1 MSIFLPWTYGETFL
15 LPPDP
20 KEWLP
25 SNHEAY
31 FVADLILK
39 LTRRDILTTRSPEF
53 GGRPA
58 FHPVMLMTV
67 IIFAYLRGVRSSR
80 KIARLLVENVAFK
93 ILSSDQQ
100 PDFRT
105 ICRFRKDHSQ
115 WFERILVRTIHV
127 GMTTGLIRFGAVV
140 VDGTP
145 LQASANAKHSHV
157 LPTLKRMR
165 KTHLLKLAE
174 ARAKAMLAEADAM
187 DAAED
192 QALGND
198 VGSDSMLRGLTDE
211 RLERLDEAI
220 AQAELADAERDRAI
234 RKARRGVRKR
244 VARERKGRPKPG
256 GFGQPR
262 RVLGRRK
269 LSKKGSAKV
278 LGRVGRVAI
287 PAQAKVNVTDP
298 DSRLLKAKNNGYM
311 QGHQAIRATEL
322 HSGMI
327 LGNHV
332 SPTGG
337 ESRELWPSLSG
348 VLKVTGL
355 PMLLRVIA
363 DAGYAGEPNLAN
375 PLRARVHELLIC
387 QKGVS
392 KKAKSALIQ
401 AQRKLNSR
409 KRYWMKR
416 RGIAEGSN
424 AGTKEARGMRRL
436 LLRGRLGAAIELALD
451 AIAHNIMKIRPVLNK
466 LTYSKLNLA
475 LDQAAAIE
483 F

>member
-1 MSIFLPWTYGETFL
+1 
-15 LPPDP
+15 
-20 KEWLP
+20 
-25 SNHEAY
+25 
-31 FVADLILK
+31 
-39 LTRRDILTTRSPEF
+39 
-53 GGRPA
+53 
-58 FHPVMLMTV
+58 
-67 IIFAYLRGVRSSR
+67 
-80 KIARLLVENVAFK
+80 
-93 ILSSDQQ
+93 
-100 PDFRT
+100 
-105 ICRFRKDHSQ
+105 
-115 WFERILVRTIHV
+115 
-127 GMTTGLIRFGAVV
+127 MTTGLIRFGAVV

-157 LPTLKRMR
+157 LSTLKRMR

-174 ARAKAMLAEADAM
+174 ARAKAMLAEADAI

-192 QALGND
+192 QALGDD
-198 VGSDSMLRGLTDE
+198 VGSDSLLRGLTDE
-211 RLERLDEAI
+211 KLKRLDEAI
-220 AQAELADAERDRAI
+220 VQAELAEAERDRAI
-234 RKARRGVRKR
+234 QKARHGVRKR
-244 VARERKGRPKPG
+244 VARERKERPKPG
-256 GFGQPR
+256 GGRKPR

-269 LSKKGSAKV
+269 LSGKGSAKV

-287 PAQAKVNVTDP
+287 PAQTKVNVTDP

-337 ESRELWPSLSG
+337 ESRELWPSLAG

-375 PLRARVHELLIC
+375 PLRARVYELLIC

-436 LLRGRLGAAIELALD
+436 FLRGRLGAAIELALD

-466 LTYSKLNLA
+466 LTESKLNLA
-475 LDQAAAIE
+475 LDQAAVIE
-483 F
+483 L